1 MGVTMNG
8 SWTNHYSAW
17 RIADIKKDVAHAGN
31 GGLVAPGIEPQV
43 AEQRR
48 FWRFGRGLVDNRR
61 RRQEG
66 WLAFAPW
73 RALWPHRARPE
84 SAAGNH

>member
-1 MGVTMNG
+1 MNG
-8 SWTNHYSAW
+8 SWTNQYSAW
-17 RIADIKKDVAHAGN
+17 RIAELKKDVAHAGK
-31 GGLVAPGIEPQV
+31 GRMAALGIEPRV

-48 FWRFGRGLVDNRR
+48 FGQFGRRLFDNRR
-61 RRQEG
+61 RPKEG
-66 WLAFAPW
+66 WLAFASW